1 MKIKEY
7 NEMMSY
13 LTRPK
18 VNSDG
23 AFKREVERQKKN
35 GTYGVYNKPEN
46 KRKADPTLKHIADV
60 RRDYDGVESK
70 VSYNSATGL
79 FTNPTRD
86 IAFKDA
92 KSAHDWNVS
101 IGKGDPPEETKR
113 IADQPIFKNNI
124 KYKGMKPW
132 EEKKKKTVEPIKIDI
147 EGISNSLTNY
157 IETMKPTEPIKPQHR
172 YTVERQEGIA
182 GLIDPY
188 KYKKYI

>member
-1 MKIKEY
+1 MKIKEHE
-7 NEMMSY
+7 EMMRY
-13 LTRPK
+13 LTRPDSK
-18 VNSDG
+18 LKETPKETWKRLAG
-23 AFKREVERQKKN
+23 AEQLRQ
-35 GTYGVYNKPEN
+35 
-46 KRKADPTLKHIADV
+46 RKANPTLKHIADV

-113 IADQPIFKNNI
+113 IVKKPV
-124 KYKGMKPW
+124 YKGMKLW
-132 EEKKKKTVEPIKIDI
+132 EEKKKTKVEPIKIDI
-147 EGISNSLTNY
+147 EGISNSLTKY
-157 IETMKPTEPIKPQHR
+157 IETMKPTEEPVKPPQR

-188 KYKKYI
+188 KVKKYI

>member
-1 MKIKEY
+1 MKIKEHE
-7 NEMMSY
+7 EMMRY

-113 IADQPIFKNNI
+113 IVKKPV
-124 KYKGMKPW
+124 YKGMKLW
-132 EEKKKKTVEPIKIDI
+132 EEKKKTKVEPIKIDI
-147 EGISNSLTNY
+147 EGISNSLTKY
-157 IETMKPTEPIKPQHR
+157 IETMKPTEPVKPQPR

-188 KYKKYI
+188 KVKKYI

>member
-1 MKIKEY
+1 MKIKEHE
-7 NEMMSY
+7 EMMRY
-13 LTRPK
+13 LTRPDSK
-18 VNSDG
+18 LKETPKETWKRLAG
-23 AFKREVERQKKN
+23 AEQLRQ
-35 GTYGVYNKPEN
+35 
-46 KRKADPTLKHIADV
+46 RKANPTLKHIADV

-147 EGISNSLTNY
+147 EGISNSLTKY
-157 IETMKPTEPIKPQHR
+157 IETMKPTEPVKPPQR

-188 KYKKYI
+188 KVKKYI